1 MFKRIALAAAYVMFP
16 LITHSVRGYWD
27 AGTILGDFIVVSMYW
42 LAAECAYSS
51 IKNLKEERKNGK
63 SKI

>member
-27 AGTILGDFIVVSMYW
+27 AGTILGDLIVVSMYW

-51 IKNLKEERKNGK
+51 VKNLKEERKNGK